1 MKPEVLQ
8 EEAQKLHEIIVSN
21 RRYLHTHPET
31 GFDLKETVS
40 YVKKELEDMGYEPIE
55 CGKAGLIAVAGGKMP
70 GKVFLI
76 RGDMDALPI

>member
-40 YVKKELEDMGYEPIE
+40 YVKKELEEI
-55 CGKAGLIAVAGGKMP
+55 L
-70 GKVFLI
+70 
-76 RGDMDALPI
+76 